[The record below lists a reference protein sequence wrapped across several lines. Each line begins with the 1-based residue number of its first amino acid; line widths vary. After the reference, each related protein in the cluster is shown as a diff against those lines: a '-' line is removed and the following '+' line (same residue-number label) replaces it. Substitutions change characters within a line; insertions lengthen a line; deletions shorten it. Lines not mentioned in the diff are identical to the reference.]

1 MNFFARQADARATSR
16 HLVWLFAAAVIAV
29 VVSVDAIVMTVFS
42 MFAGHREE
50 LSGSF
55 HASMATPSL
64 WVWTGVVVLGV
75 ILLSTAFRTS
85 QLRAGG
91 TAVAQSMG
99 GDRVAHDTRDP
110 LRRRL
115 WNVVEEMSIASGVPI
130 PAIFVLESEQGINA
144 FAAGHTAA
152 DAAITVTRGAL
163 ERLNRSELEGV
174 IGHEFS
180 HILNGDM
187 RINIRL
193 MGMLFGL
200 LVIGYI
206 GQFVMRGSGRSG
218 DRKGGAIALAGLAV
232 MILGYVGLF
241 LGRLIQAAVSRE
253 REALADASSVQFT
266 RDPQGLRNALVKIGA
281 LEEGSKLH
289 AAATEEVAHM
299 LFAPGLTRAFA
310 THPPLIER
318 IRALD
323 PAFDEREFDRVAE
336 QMRAQP
342 MTSDEAGGEREL
354 PGVAAFAGAPV
365 QDRIE
370 TGARAIVDL
379 VGSPSP
385 DHVALARQ
393 IREAVPAEILAR
405 VDDPGRAV
413 GVLWTLLLD
422 GDPTVRQKQ
431 LDLLRRT
438 VGPRHA
444 DVAAA
449 QYERIAALHP
459 LQRLP
464 LLMRLSPALNRL
476 PQIDRERILAAVEQL
491 VRVDGNISVYEYA
504 LARLAT
510 QGLTGQ
516 PTAPRRTRELQL
528 DDVTGELQTVFSVLA
543 EQGHDD
549 LTHARRA
556 YEMGMSHLFPRERPD
571 FRSIPDW
578 AGALDAALGRVDQLS
593 PLAKEAVVE
602 ALVKSI
608 LLDDSL
614 SVAEAELLRAIC
626 ATIHCPLPPIVSPS
640 AT

>member
-29 VVSVDAIVMTVFS
+29 VVAVDAIIVTVFS
-42 MFAGHREE
+42 MLAGHRDE

-55 HASMATPSL
+55 DASMAAPSL
-64 WVWTGVVVLGV
+64 WVWTGFVVLGV
-75 ILLSTAFRTS
+75 ILLGTAYRTS

-91 TAVAQSMG
+91 MAVAQSMG
-99 GDRVAHDTRDP
+99 GERVAHDTRDP

-130 PAIFVLESEQGINA
+130 PAIFVLENEPAINA
-144 FAAGHTAA
+144 FAAGHAPG

-174 IGHEFS
+174 VGHEFS

-187 RINIRL
+187 RVNIRL

-200 LVIGYI
+200 LVIGTI
-206 GQFVMRGSGRSG
+206 GQFIMRGTAGSGN
-218 DRKGGAIALAGLAV
+218 RKAGAIAVAGFAV
-232 MILGYVGLF
+232 MLLGYVGLF
-241 LGRLIQAAVSRE
+241 LGRLIQAAVSRQ
-253 REALADASSVQFT
+253 RESLADASSVQFT

-281 LEEGSKLH
+281 LEAGSELH

-299 LFAPGLTRAFA
+299 LFAPGVTRAFA

-323 PAFDEREFDRVAE
+323 PAFDEREFKRIAQ
-336 QMRAQP
+336 QMRDQP
-342 MTSDEAGGEREL
+342 VTAGDGEAEPEVTGA
-354 PGVAAFAGAPV
+354 AAFTGAPAGT
-365 QDRIE
+365 RIE
-370 TGARAIVDL
+370 TGSQAIVDL

-385 DHVALARQ
+385 DHVQLARQ
-393 IREAVPAEILAR
+393 IREALPPDILAR
-405 VDDPGRAV
+405 VDDPARAV
-413 GVLWTLLLD
+413 GVLWTLLLEP
-422 GDPTVRQKQ
+422 DPSARQKQ
-431 LDLLRRT
+431 LELLRQR

-444 DVAAA
+444 EVAAA

-464 LLMRLSPALNRL
+464 LLMRLYPALNRL
-476 PQIDRERILAAVEQL
+476 PGVDRERILAAVGEL
-491 VRVDGNISVYEYA
+491 SRVDGKVSVYEYA
-504 LARLAT
+504 LARLAA
-510 QGLTGQ
+510 QGLAPQ
-516 PTAPRRTRELQL
+516 TAPPRPARELKL
-528 DDVTGELQTVFSVLA
+528 DDVTEDLRTVFSVLA

-549 LTHARRA
+549 VTHARRA
-556 YEMGMSHLFPRERPD
+556 YEIGMCQLFPRERPE
-571 FRSIPDW
+571 FRSIADW
-578 AGALDAALGRVDQLS
+578 PEALDAALARVDQAA

-608 LLDDSL
+608 SVDESL
-614 SVAEAELLRAIC
+614 STEEAELLRAIC
-626 ATIHCPLPPIVSPS
+626 ATIHCPMPPIFTPS